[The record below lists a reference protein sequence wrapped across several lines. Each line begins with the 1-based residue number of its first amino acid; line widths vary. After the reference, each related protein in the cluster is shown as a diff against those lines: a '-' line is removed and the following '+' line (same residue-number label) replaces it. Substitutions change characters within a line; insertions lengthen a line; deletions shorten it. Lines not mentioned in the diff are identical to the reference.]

1 MQLEDEAVLNLGR
14 HVGVV
19 FLGTVHGELLQVVG
33 LELNAVELVVAAQL
47 LNLGFGIGLRE
58 HHVALLVAGELI
70 EEVLLGIF
78 LAVALLGAEVL
89 GNLEVGHD
97 GCVVDGVELHLIAY
111 LHRVGQ
117 CLGDVAE
124 DFVHLGR
131 RLHPLLLGVEHAGGV
146 VKVLARG
153 EADES
158 VVSLG
163 MLFVHEV
170 HVVGAHQSY
179 AIFLAVF
186 DELLVHL
193 QLQLVRLVIG
203 TRYGSLVQLQFQV
216 IVFAENALV
225 PLYGFFGIGEHA
237 SGNLLGHFATEA
249 SRTYDKTLLIF
260 LQLHT
265 VGTGAVVETLCPRF

>member
-33 LELNAVELVVAAQL
+33 LKLDAVQLIVATQL

-58 HHVALLVAGELI
+58 HHVALFVAGELI

-78 LAVALLGAEVL
+78 LAVALLGTKVL

-97 GCVVDGVELHLIAY
+97 GCVVDGVELHLVTY

-117 CLGDVAE
+117 GLGDMSE

-131 RLHPLLLGVEHAGGV
+131 RLHPLLLGVEHTGGV
-146 VKVLARG
+146 VEVLARG
-153 EADES
+153 EADEA

-163 MLFVHEV
+163 MLFVYEV
-170 HVVGAHQSY
+170 HVVGAHQTD

-186 DELLVHL
+186 DKLLVHL
-193 QLQLVRLVIG
+193 QLQFVRFVVG
-203 TRYGSLVQLQFQV
+203 TRYGSLVQLQF
-216 IVFAENALV
+216 
-225 PLYGFFGIGEHA
+225 
-237 SGNLLGHFATEA
+237 
-249 SRTYDKTLLIF
+249 
-260 LQLHT
+260 
-265 VGTGAVVETLCPRF
+265 